1 MLSNLQ
7 KEKTM
12 HVAIAGNIGCGKTTL
27 TSILAKHF
35 KWEPIYEA
43 MESNPYIELF
53 YEDMRRWAF
62 NLQIYFLNTRFRR
75 VVDARSKYDKIIQ
88 DRTLFEDACIFAPN
102 LYEMGLMTTRD
113 FETYKAMFELLSS
126 FVPIPDLVIYM
137 KASEPTLIR
146 QILKRGRAYEASIS
160 LEYIKTLNLR
170 YEEWI
175 NNYTGRY
182 IVIDMDEMD
191 LDIPEDLNK
200 IIEKINAEINGLF

>member
-1 MLSNLQ
+1 
-7 KEKTM
+7 M